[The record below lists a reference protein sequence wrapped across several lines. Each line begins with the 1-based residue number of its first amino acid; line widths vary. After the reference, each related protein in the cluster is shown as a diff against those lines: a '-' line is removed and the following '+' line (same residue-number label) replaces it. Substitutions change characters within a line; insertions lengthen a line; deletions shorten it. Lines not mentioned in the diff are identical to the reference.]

1 MHKGFTLIEVL
12 VAIFIITVGAG
23 GALALIQKT
32 LSFTS
37 NAALQ
42 LEASYLAQEGM
53 EIVRNIR
60 DTNFVKIHKGVE
72 GSIWTNGLEGCEA
85 GCQADYT
92 QDSLIAYEDTLLQLT
107 NGIYSYTVSTDSLFK
122 RKITITMQGSDMME
136 AVVEVMWEERGRN
149 HVVSAATELYN
160 WLSPTIAVTPT
171 PVPISTSTPTP
182 TPSLTPEPTPSPT
195 PTPTP
200 TPSPTPEPTPSPT
213 PTPTPTPSP
222 TPTPTPTPS
231 PTPEPAPTPLGPPD
245 ITISSFTLNKSDYS
259 PGETATAT
267 LTITNLG
274 ESDSSAFNTHLY
286 SDASS
291 NPECNA
297 SGGIDH
303 WTPYNFSPSSSDSW
317 SINFQ
322 VAMLEGSYTAR
333 IFADMGCAIT
343 ESDENNNYLA
353 VTYGV
358 LSPPPPLAISI
369 PVLVLKYFPEQNGN
383 LDLEITGINDSLVS
397 IRTKVNQLTGDIVNS
412 LTTGSTYHGYKDPT
426 ATSSLQYSVLE
437 NKEFLKQKPVS
448 INAIPWNPS
457 VFRPDY
463 NLMLTDDV
471 SICNYVDNLG
481 VKEVWVWGYHF
492 GNIEPVESNMAMG
505 TTSQGQWNHGTYG
518 DVSNS
523 EQIDDLPTCAQS
535 YTLYNYNYGRGLAE
549 ALENHGHHI
558 ESIFKFVDETLW
570 NKFQFPHG
578 ETAPTVN
585 SCGWTHAG
593 PNSTEQYESG
603 WTSEAIVKS
612 NCEDWHPDGSGE
624 VKDVSCH
631 TWYGATCVA
640 NGGVEF
646 KEWWMQNIP
655 GKTNGLLYL
664 GNQMRDWWEF
674 IGDFDD
680 ALSKGKSLT
689 L

>member
-1 MHKGFTLIEVL
+1 MQRGFTLIEVL

-122 RKITITMQGSDMME
+122 RKITITMQGSDTME
-136 AVVEVMWEERGRN
+136 AVVEIMWEERGRS

-160 WLSPTIAVTPT
+160 WLSPTIDLSDNSFSILEAVTEDELIPESAAIPIPT
-171 PVPISTSTPTP
+171 
-182 TPSLTPEPTPSPT
+182 
-195 PTPTP
+195 
-200 TPSPTPEPTPSPT
+200 
-213 PTPTPTPSP
+213 
-222 TPTPTPTPS
+222 
-231 PTPEPAPTPLGPPD
+231 PTPLGPPD

-358 LSPPPPLAISI
+358 LSPPPPPAISI

-585 SCGWTHAG
+585 SCGWTHTG

>member
-1 MHKGFTLIEVL
+1 MQRGFTLIEVL

-122 RKITITMQGSDMME
+122 RKITITMQGSDTME
-136 AVVEVMWEERGRN
+136 AVVEIMWEERGRS

-160 WLSPTIAVTPT
+160 WLSPTIDLSDNSFSILEAVTEDELIPESAAIPIPT
-171 PVPISTSTPTP
+171 
-182 TPSLTPEPTPSPT
+182 
-195 PTPTP
+195 
-200 TPSPTPEPTPSPT
+200 
-213 PTPTPTPSP
+213 
-222 TPTPTPTPS
+222 
-231 PTPEPAPTPLGPPD
+231 PTPLGPPD

-343 ESDENNNYLA
+343 ESDENNNYFA
-353 VTYGV
+353 VIYGV
-358 LSPPPPLAISI
+358 LPPPPPPAISI

>member
-1 MHKGFTLIEVL
+1 MQRGFTLIEVL

-107 NGIYSYTVSTDSLFK
+107 NGIYSYTVSIDSLFK
-122 RKITITMQGSDMME
+122 RKITITMQGSDTME
-136 AVVEVMWEERGRN
+136 AVVEIMWEERGRS

-160 WLSPTIAVTPT
+160 WLSPTIDLSDNSFSILEAVTEDELIPESAAIPIPT
-171 PVPISTSTPTP
+171 
-182 TPSLTPEPTPSPT
+182 
-195 PTPTP
+195 
-200 TPSPTPEPTPSPT
+200 
-213 PTPTPTPSP
+213 
-222 TPTPTPTPS
+222 
-231 PTPEPAPTPLGPPD
+231 PTPLGPPD

-358 LSPPPPLAISI
+358 LSPPPPPAISI

-585 SCGWTHAG
+585 SCGWTHTG

>member
-1 MHKGFTLIEVL
+1 MQRGFTLIEVL

-107 NGIYSYTVSTDSLFK
+107 NGIYSYIVSTDSLFK
-122 RKITITMQGSDMME
+122 RKITITMQGSDTME
-136 AVVEVMWEERGRN
+136 AVVEVMWEERGRS

-160 WLSPTIAVTPT
+160 WLSPTIDLSDNSFSILEVVTEDELIPE
-171 PVPISTSTPTP
+171 PAPSPTP
-182 TPSLTPEPTPSPT
+182 TPSL
-195 PTPTP
+195 
-200 TPSPTPEPTPSPT
+200 
-213 PTPTPTPSP
+213 
-222 TPTPTPTPS
+222 
-231 PTPEPAPTPLGPPD
+231 
-245 ITISSFTLNKSDYS
+245 
-259 PGETATAT
+259 
-267 LTITNLG
+267 
-274 ESDSSAFNTHLY
+274 
-286 SDASS
+286 
-291 NPECNA
+291 
-297 SGGIDH
+297 
-303 WTPYNFSPSSSDSW
+303 
-317 SINFQ
+317 
-322 VAMLEGSYTAR
+322 
-333 IFADMGCAIT
+333 
-343 ESDENNNYLA
+343 
-353 VTYGV
+353 
-358 LSPPPPLAISI
+358 PPPPAISI

-612 NCEDWHPDGSGE
+612 NCEDWHPDGE

>member
-1 MHKGFTLIEVL
+1 MQRGFTLIEVL

-107 NGIYSYTVSTDSLFK
+107 NGIYSYIVSTDSLFK
-122 RKITITMQGSDMME
+122 RKITITMQGSDTME
-136 AVVEVMWEERGRN
+136 AVVEVMWEERGRS

-160 WLSPTIAVTPT
+160 WLSPTIDLSDNSFSILEAVTEDELIPESAAIPIPT
-171 PVPISTSTPTP
+171 
-182 TPSLTPEPTPSPT
+182 
-195 PTPTP
+195 
-200 TPSPTPEPTPSPT
+200 
-213 PTPTPTPSP
+213 
-222 TPTPTPTPS
+222 
-231 PTPEPAPTPLGPPD
+231 PTPLGPPD

-358 LSPPPPLAISI
+358 LSPPPPPAISI

-585 SCGWTHAG
+585 SCGWTHTG

>member
-1 MHKGFTLIEVL
+1 MQRGFTLIEVL

-122 RKITITMQGSDMME
+122 RKITITMQGSDTME
-136 AVVEVMWEERGRN
+136 AVVEIMWEERGRS

-160 WLSPTIAVTPT
+160 WLSPTIDLSDNSFSILEAVTEDELIPESAAIPIPT
-171 PVPISTSTPTP
+171 
-182 TPSLTPEPTPSPT
+182 
-195 PTPTP
+195 
-200 TPSPTPEPTPSPT
+200 
-213 PTPTPTPSP
+213 
-222 TPTPTPTPS
+222 
-231 PTPEPAPTPLGPPD
+231 PTPLGPPD

-353 VTYGV
+353 VIYGV
-358 LSPPPPLAISI
+358 LPPPPPPAISI

-412 LTTGSTYHGYKDPT
+412 LITGSTYHGYKDPT

-585 SCGWTHAG
+585 SCGWTHTG

>member
-1 MHKGFTLIEVL
+1 MQRGFTLIEVL

-136 AVVEVMWEERGRN
+136 AVVEVMWEERGRS

-160 WLSPTIAVTPT
+160 WLSPTIDLSDNSFSILEAVTEDELIPESAAIPIPT
-171 PVPISTSTPTP
+171 
-182 TPSLTPEPTPSPT
+182 
-195 PTPTP
+195 
-200 TPSPTPEPTPSPT
+200 
-213 PTPTPTPSP
+213 
-222 TPTPTPTPS
+222 
-231 PTPEPAPTPLGPPD
+231 PTPLGPPD

-358 LSPPPPLAISI
+358 LSPPPPPAISI

-585 SCGWTHAG
+585 SCGWTHTG